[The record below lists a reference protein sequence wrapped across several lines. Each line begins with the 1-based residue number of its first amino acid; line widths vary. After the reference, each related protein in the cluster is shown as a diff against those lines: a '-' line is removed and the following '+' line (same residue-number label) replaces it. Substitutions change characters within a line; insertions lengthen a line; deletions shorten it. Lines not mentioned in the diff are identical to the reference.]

1 MTLTRVLQCS
11 GGDKSP
17 SGIGSRENGRKRI
30 EEGEHTDPLFRNLWH
45 QEESEKLLVLVFQM
59 REIAVFLIMR
69 VLEYFSIFFCNDPP
83 DL

>member
-17 SGIGSRENGRKRI
+17 SGIGSRENWRKRI

-45 QEESEKLLVLVFQM
+45 QEESEKLLVLVFSDE
-59 REIAVFLIMR
+59 RNCR
-69 VLEYFSIFFCNDPP
+69 VSHNACVRAFQDIL
-83 DL
+83 LQ